1 MTLDVLDRLPI
12 TTLFQAAWRRLPSPQ
27 QLLIDARHLNSKHH
41 FYYFSWGR
49 HALYWLIKTA
59 GWPQVAV
66 PDFTCPVVVDAI
78 TAAGAQPVFLKT
90 NPHTLL
96 LDLDS
101 LPRVAK
107 VPALIAVHTH
117 GLVENLTAIKKLLPH
132 IHIIEDCATA
142 LFSQFGSHALV
153 GRRGHS
159 VLVSL
164 YKQVNGLNGALLTT
178 SLDLTRYSQPE
189 PAFSYW
195 QRLFLRLDAPWQWYF
210 DRCRRRQKHQLR
222 RLPFIADQA
231 AADLSRRL
239 FSLNFI
245 AAEKSAAQIQTLIPF
260 YQQHAQSLTHVDTIT
275 IDKHTWPN
283 LYRYPLLLKNNR
295 DQVLLRL
302 RSRGIF
308 VDALWD
314 DAYGD
319 SEIARRIL
327 TLPIKPHYTPAH
339 LARLFTALETSIKE
353 VS

>member
-1 MTLDVLDRLPI
+1 MTLDVLDRLPV

-27 QLLIDARHLNSKHH
+27 QLLIDAHHLNSKHH

-90 NPHTLL
+90 DPHTLL

-101 LPRVAK
+101 LSPAAK
-107 VPALIAVHTH
+107 VPAIVAVHTH
-117 GLVENLTAIKKLLPH
+117 GLVENITAIKKLLPH
-132 IHIIEDCATA
+132 IHIIEDCAPA
-142 LFSQFGSHALV
+142 LLSRQGNHLV

-178 SLDLTRYSQPE
+178 SLNLTRYSQPE
-189 PAFSYW
+189 PALSYW
-195 QRLFLRLDAPWQWYF
+195 RRLLLRLDGPWQWYF
-210 DRCRRRQKHQLR
+210 DRRRRHQKHQLR
-222 RLPFIADQA
+222 HLPFVTDQA

-239 FSLNFI
+239 FSLNFT
-245 AAEKSAAQIQTLIPF
+245 AAEKSAAQIQALIPF
-260 YQQHAQSLTHVDTIT
+260 YQQHTQSLANVEAIT

-283 LYRYPLLLKNNR
+283 LYRYPILLKNNR

-302 RSRGIF
+302 RSQGIF

-314 DAYGD
+314 DAYGN
-319 SEIARRIL
+319 SEITPHIL
-327 TLPIKPHYTPAH
+327 TLPIKPEYNQAIINQ
-339 LARLFTALETSIKE
+339 LFTALEQATKS
-353 VS
+353 